1 MVRMKKR
8 WLSLLLVLLLALP
21 GCGRG
26 KGSPSSAD
34 SGASSSST
42 ESAASTDGSSTA
54 VTTQSTT
61 ASTGIPTTA
70 APATKAPPVKAAT
83 YTAHDVLKESL
94 DAGGVKADAVW
105 KPVYLDANC
114 IDGWKEMLTNDETFS
129 MKNLD
134 NALPYV
140 RLPDEGG
147 VVLNANQWASGSLYW
162 DKAGVAYTAPYAHEA
177 ILKAGTIKT
186 ISAATATDEGA
197 LSKTEGRVAIYKNDE
212 KIWPENDDYHG
223 EKRPDSRLPVPAAE
237 AGEGRCNRDRRL
249 WRDAGRRHHCRHRR
263 MLAEPHPDR
272 PGYGGSGELTRRQN
286 GRKCNLIYDIR

>member
-212 KIWPENDDYHG
+212 KIWPENDDYITVKKG
-223 EKRPDSRLPVPAAE
+223 QTVDFPSLQLKLE
-237 AGEGRCNRDRRL
+237 EGDVIVV
-249 WRDAGRRHHCRHRR
+249 
-263 MLAEPHPDR
+263 E
-272 PGYGGSGELTRRQN
+272 GYGAMPGEDITADTGGCWQN
-286 GRKCNLIYDIR
+286 HILIDPVMEVLGN